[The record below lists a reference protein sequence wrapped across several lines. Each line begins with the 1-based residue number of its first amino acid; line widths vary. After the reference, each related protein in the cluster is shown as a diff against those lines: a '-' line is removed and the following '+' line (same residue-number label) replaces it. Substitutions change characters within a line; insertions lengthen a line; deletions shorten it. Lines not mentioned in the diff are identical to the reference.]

1 MNETLLRL
9 IVAKQFNFVIRF
21 AGCVFVKEKKK
32 KNNYPKLKWLV
43 VNI

>member
-32 KNNYPKLKWLV
+32 IITTLNSNG
-43 VNI
+43 